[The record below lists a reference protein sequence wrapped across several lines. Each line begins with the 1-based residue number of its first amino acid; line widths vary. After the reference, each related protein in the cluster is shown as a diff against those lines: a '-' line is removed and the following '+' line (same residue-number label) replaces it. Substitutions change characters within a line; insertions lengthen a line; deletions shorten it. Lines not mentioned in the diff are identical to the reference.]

1 MCYSAQIW
9 ADHKKYVRTYGADID
24 IQAFVDLFWARLEDD
39 RVKILKAME
48 EAFKNA
54 VDLGGN
60 QICKL
65 VDQFGANQRTKLEQ
79 TLFQQRTRLADAE
92 RTLLSKTTKAATE
105 AKRIAT
111 HKVDWCMD
119 KLADLGRT
127 ALVDQD
133 ARIFPGYYAP
143 VMVME
148 DGKRVLK
155 PMRYQCRPAGKPA
168 FFDTRFPGTY
178 NARRDTLEGFWKG
191 QFGFTHGV
199 IVVNAFY
206 EHVERA
212 TPDGPQKAILEF
224 KPRPRQDMLLACLWS
239 KWSQPG
245 EPDLLSFA
253 AITDEPP
260 DEIALAG
267 HDRCVIPIKA
277 ENLDAWLNPR
287 SCSLAQLYAMLDDRE
302 RPYYENRLAA

>member
-1 MCYSAQIW
+1 MCYSAQIL

-48 EAFKNA
+48 VAFKNA

-60 QICKL
+60 QICNF

-79 TLFQQRTRLADAE
+79 TLYQQRTRLADAE

-212 TPDGPQKAILEF
+212 TPDGPQKVILEF

-287 SCSLAQLYAMLDDRE
+287 SCSLAQLYAMLDHRE